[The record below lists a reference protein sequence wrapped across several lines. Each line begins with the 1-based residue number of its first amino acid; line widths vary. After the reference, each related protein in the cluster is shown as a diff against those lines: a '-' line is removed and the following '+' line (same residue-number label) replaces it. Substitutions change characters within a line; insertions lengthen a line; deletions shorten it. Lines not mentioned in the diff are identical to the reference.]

1 MALKLHLAVSSAHAE
16 DDLLESLLAL
26 IKERML
32 SNGIPRES
40 VLLVR
45 VPSQDYVYIISLTGL
60 DEQGRQ
66 AMSSMV
72 EDLNHQTAEWSSL
85 QTSGTVESAEL
96 TFLDLRG
103 ILKLIVVEFEH
114 REREVSDL
122 SQVKT
127 TISCSLLLSTSLMI
141 LVPQEIQKLRNDA
154 DVFDKL
160 SIDREFAALEVAEK
174 RMMSIK
180 KLVTALAR
188 RTTMFRCWRDFILS
202 LRRESGRV

>member
-1 MALKLHLAVSSAHAE
+1 MRSALQGWKGSCVRDGESSLMALKLHLVVSSAQTE

-45 VPSQDYVYIISLTGL
+45 VLSQDCVYVISLSGL

-72 EDLNHQTAEWSSL
+72 EHLNHQTGEWSSM
-85 QTSGTVESAEL
+85 QTSGAVESAEL

-114 REREVSDL
+114 REREVSNL
-122 SQVKT
+122 S
-127 TISCSLLLSTSLMI
+127 
-141 LVPQEIQKLRNDA
+141 QEIQKLRNDA

-160 SIDREFAALEVAEK
+160 AIDREFAALEVAEK

-180 KLVTALAR
+180 KLVTALVR

-202 LRRESGRV
+202 LRRESWRV